1 MANEFEKGLH
11 GLESGPVQDKGSG
24 EAAIQEA
31 AAGTHAS
38 VDAMRSRFGDAVVSH
53 VIMSGDEHVVYVSA
67 ERSLEVMRWLKEDP
81 AQGYDLLKDLTAVD
95 YGGHRPLEV
104 IYELWSI
111 PNKRQLRVKC
121 VLPLQALEVDSV
133 VPIWSTANWLERET
147 YDMFGIHFRGHP
159 DLRRILMPDNYAEGH
174 PLRKDFPL
182 RGRFSR
188 AEQTRRALE
197 MDVEDHYT
205 PTELDIGGDALG
217 TADSDRRTR
226 ERATHKAEATAP
238 GYDRKPG
245 DTSKDYD
252 PALGDIPWTQ
262 RAPVPG
268 GEASGGEE

>member
-1 MANEFEKGLH
+1 MANEFEKGLQ
-11 GLESGPVQDKGSG
+11 GLESGPVQDKGAG
-24 EAAIQEA
+24 A
-31 AAGTHAS
+31 AAFPEAGAGANAT
-38 VDAMRSRFGDAVVSH
+38 VDAMRAQFGDAIVSH
-53 VIMSGDEHVVYVSA
+53 VIMSGDEHVVYVNP
-67 ERSLEVMRWLKEDP
+67 ERHLEVMRWLKEEP
-81 AQGYDLLKDLTAVD
+81 AQRYDLLKDVTAVD
-95 YGGHRPLEV
+95 YGGNRPLEV

-111 PNKRQLRVKC
+111 PHRRQLRVKC
-121 VLPLQALEVDSV
+121 VLPLHALEVDSV
-133 VPIWSTANWLERET
+133 VPVWSTANWLERET
-147 YDMFGIHFRGHP
+147 YDMFGISFRGHP

-217 TADSDRRTR
+217 TADSDRRKHER
-226 ERATHKAEATAP
+226 EAHDVEVAQ

-245 DTSKDYD
+245 DTTKDFD
-252 PALGDIPWTQ
+252 PALGDIPSTQ

>member
-1 MANEFEKGLH
+1 
-11 GLESGPVQDKGSG
+11 
-24 EAAIQEA
+24 
-31 AAGTHAS
+31 
-38 VDAMRSRFGDAVVSH
+38 
-53 VIMSGDEHVVYVSA
+53 
-67 ERSLEVMRWLKEDP
+67 
-81 AQGYDLLKDLTAVD
+81 
-95 YGGHRPLEV
+95 
-104 IYELWSI
+104 
-111 PNKRQLRVKC
+111 
-121 VLPLQALEVDSV
+121 
-133 VPIWSTANWLERET
+133 
-147 YDMFGIHFRGHP
+147 
-159 DLRRILMPDNYAEGH
+159 MPDNYAEGH

-217 TADSDRRTR
+217 TADSDRRQH
-226 ERATHKAEATAP
+226 ERAAHEAEGSGQ